1 MHKRGYDNKPSTA
14 RRRKDQGRKFA
25 GGGGLEAQVLCWDYV
40 QQNARPVERGIDEFS
55 DGSVLLER
63 EVLAFANRA
72 VLAEW
77 LKEKNG

>member
-1 MHKRGYDNKPSTA
+1 MTA
-14 RRRKDQGRKFA
+14 NSR
-25 GGGGLEAQVLCWDYV
+25 GGGLEEQVLAWDFV
-40 QQNARPVERGIDEFS
+40 QRNARPVERGIDEFS

-72 VLAEW
+72 ALDEW